1 MKKCP
6 RCGYDVKDDEKFCPH
21 CGLDLQDRYRAIKP
35 KNKSMTYLLYVIIF
49 FSFITIPLLY
59 SRFLN
64 DVSENF
70 VQSSDKKVELKK
82 MTDEKPTGLF
92 ASFDTLADFKNQ
104 FTNVD
109 GIVESIT
116 QKENE
121 LLAKGNYVYDKSY
134 SIQVLDNYDILY
146 RFIYTAQINE
156 QLSLQIER
164 KYDRGHTY
172 NTEIVTLKKTGAKT
186 FEQLFLTDEEKA
198 IMHQFTGDEDV
209 TEKLIADFSKRQDEF
224 EKKKKTLGHYGI
236 GNYNGQFSFVAYRQQ
251 DSYYSELKYSHELS
265 DYMS

>member
-6 RCGYDVKDDEKFCPH
+6 RCGYDIKDDEKFCPH
-21 CGLDLQDRYRAIKP
+21 CGLDLQDRYRPIKQ

-64 DVSENF
+64 DVSQNLN
-70 VQSSDKKVELKK
+70 QTSDKKTELKEIVDK
-82 MTDEKPTGLF
+82 NPTSLL
-92 ASFDTLADFKNQ
+92 ASFDTLADFKKQ
-104 FTNVD
+104 FNNVD
-109 GIVESIT
+109 SIVDSIS

-121 LLAKGNYVYDKSY
+121 LLAKGDYVFDKSY

-146 RFIYTAQINE
+146 RFIYTAEIND
-156 QLSLQIER
+156 QLSIEIER
-164 KYDRGHTY
+164 KYDRSHTY

-186 FEQLFLTDEEKA
+186 FDELLITKEERA
-198 IMHQFTGDEDV
+198 LMTSFTGDENV
-209 TEKLIADFSKRQDEF
+209 TEKLISDFSKRQEEF
-224 EKKKKTLGHYGI
+224 EKKKKTLGHYGM
-236 GNYNGQFSFVAYRQQ
+236 GNYDGQSSFVAHRKGEN
-251 DSYYSELKYSHELS
+251 YYSELKYCHELS